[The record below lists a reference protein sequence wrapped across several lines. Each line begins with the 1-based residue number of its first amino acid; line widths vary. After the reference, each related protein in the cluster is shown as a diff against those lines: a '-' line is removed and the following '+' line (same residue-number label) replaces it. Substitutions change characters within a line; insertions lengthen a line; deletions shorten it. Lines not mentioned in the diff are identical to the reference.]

1 MFKGNSSPN
10 SPNLTNINSSK
21 QESIK
26 RSFSLNALNHYV
38 EGPQRRS
45 IFDIFKR
52 KAAENSFKKRKTNS
66 LQWISHKLVRS
77 LIIFAIKYFHA
88 DPNEKRKKDNSEQSE
103 NPLQLAI
110 KIQNREVVK
119 ALIQNR
125 AIENL
130 NHSEMK
136 YTLTETVKN
145 LDYILLE

>member
-1 MFKGNSSPN
+1 
-10 SPNLTNINSSK
+10 
-21 QESIK
+21 
-26 RSFSLNALNHYV
+26 
-38 EGPQRRS
+38 
-45 IFDIFKR
+45 
-52 KAAENSFKKRKTNS
+52 
-66 LQWISHKLVRS
+66 VRS

-145 LDYILLE
+145 LDYILLEYLLQNLINPLADLSLTLEQIKCLVHAQYN